1 MAKFGRKNKGG
12 LPAINTSSM
21 PDVIFMLL
29 FFFMTVTSLRE
40 TTLMVTFTPPQATE
54 IEKLE
59 RKDLTSYI
67 YIGTPTKEYQERRGT
82 DAQIQLNDAF
92 GTPNDIRDFII
103 AEREKLS
110 EVDRQQM
117 TVSLKIDKDVRM
129 GIVGDVKQELR
140 RCSALKIHYSAVK
153 AEN

>member
-40 TTLMVTFTPPQATE
+40 TTLLVDIKMPKATE

-67 YIGTPTKEYQERRGT
+67 YIGTPTAQNQALKGT
-82 DAQIQLNDAF
+82 DAQIQLNDSF
-92 GTPNDIRDFII
+92 SNVNDIRDFVVS
-103 AEREKLS
+103 EREKLS

-117 TVSLKIDKDVRM
+117 TISLKIDQDVRM

-140 RCSALKIHYSAVK
+140 RSSALKIHYAATK
-153 AEN
+153 AD

>member
-40 TTLMVTFTPPQATE
+40 TTLLVDIKMPKATE

-67 YIGTPTKEYQERRGT
+67 YIGTPTKEQQALKGT
-82 DAQIQLNDAF
+82 DAQIQLNDSF
-92 GTPNDIRDFII
+92 SNVNEIRDFVVS
-103 AEREKLS
+103 EREKLS

-117 TVSLKIDKDVRM
+117 TISLKIDQDVRM

-140 RCSALKIHYSAVK
+140 RSSALKIHYAATK
-153 AEN
+153 AD

>member
-21 PDVIFMLL
+21 PDVIFMML

-40 TTLMVTFTPPQATE
+40 TTLLVDIKMPKATE

-67 YIGTPTKEYQERRGT
+67 YIGTPTKEQQALKGT
-82 DAQIQLNDAF
+82 DAQIQLNDSF
-92 GTPNDIRDFII
+92 SNVNDIRDFVIS
-103 AEREKLS
+103 ERDKLS

-117 TVSLKIDKDVRM
+117 TISLKIDQDVRM

-140 RCSALKIHYSAVK
+140 RSSALKIHYAATK
-153 AEN
+153 AD